1 MNYNPSWRIRVR
13 TGQGAI
19 VYPKIFG
26 RIRLISGINVMRRSA
41 RSIAKYR
48 GRRGLKTLEI
58 LVPPI
63 PHPTKRT
70 LPTGGVHKP
79 MHRSH

>member
-1 MNYNPSWRIRVR
+1 
-13 TGQGAI
+13 
-19 VYPKIFG
+19 
-26 RIRLISGINVMRRSA
+26 MRRSE

-48 GRRGLKTLEI
+48 GKRGLKTLEI
-58 LVPPI
+58 LVPAI

-79 MHRSH
+79 IHRFRTITIPK